1 MQLTRMRVAFVVAF
15 LAAAGGAARAQG
27 TPTLAITL
35 PAANQLATTGPLV
48 LATNMLSSAHSR
60 DPLAAGFPAR
70 FHFLVTLWSEGGLA
84 NAIERRAEYYV
95 FVRYLVVEKKY
106 EVTQLMND
114 QAPFSLGKFDHVEDA
129 ERAIA
134 RPTRVPITA
143 FASKKMFYY
152 RVTLDVQI
160 LGASDLDEVNRWLK
174 GELEPAIH
182 GERNPGTALTRSIR
196 MLASRLLGGE
206 SREFDAQTDPFRA
219 P

>member
-1 MQLTRMRVAFVVAF
+1 MRVAFVVAL

-35 PAANQLATTGPLV
+35 PAAAQLATTGPLV

-70 FHFLVTLWSEGGLA
+70 FHFLVTLWTEGGLA
-84 NAIERRAEYYV
+84 NAIERRAEYDV
-95 FVRYLVVEKKY
+95 VVRYIAMEKKY
-106 EVTQLMND
+106 EVVQLMND

-143 FASKKMFYY
+143 FGSKKPFYY

-196 MLASRLLGGE
+196 MLASRLLGGD
-206 SREFDAQTDPFRA
+206 SREFDAQTDPFRV